1 VPSRARLL
9 LVDDDPGLLRTLQV
23 LLEDEGGY
31 AVEAVPSAE
40 AALQVLTGRGGFSVV
55 VSDVAMAGMDG
66 IALLREVRES
76 FPRLPMILITAYASV
91 RSAVEAM
98 RLGAFQYL
106 AKPVDPDELLLQ
118 VERAIRTSR
127 LEDEHRA
134 LKQRAG
140 DPELF
145 DTLVGASPVM
155 EGLRDTIFKVAVVDS
170 TVLLRGETGV
180 GKELVAR
187 LIHGHSP
194 RRGRPFVV
202 VNCTA
207 IPGEL
212 IESELFGHEKG
223 AFTGAVAARCGRI
236 EDADGGTLLLDE
248 VGDMPF
254 HLQPKLL
261 RFLQEGAVQRVGG
274 KRERRIDVRVL
285 AATHRNLEAAIAEG
299 AFREDLYH
307 RLNTIPI
314 EVPPLRDHLEDL
326 PELVEHLVAKIC
338 QRLGRAPLRV
348 NPDVIDSLGTYAF
361 PGNVRELE
369 NLLERSIVLSRAES
383 SIDELNIP
391 RSRSPGTSVLD
402 AVPLEGGF
410 QRLEE
415 LVERAEA
422 ELVRRAM
429 QAWPGLSHEKI
440 AQRLGTTRRVLEARL
455 RRLQEH

>member
-1 VPSRARLL
+1 
-9 LVDDDPGLLRTLQV
+9 LVDDDSGLLRTLQV

-31 AVEAVPSAE
+31 MVEAVASAE
-40 AALQVLTGRGGFSVV
+40 AALEVLSARGGFSVV
-55 VSDVAMAGMDG
+55 VSDVAMAGMG
-66 IALLREVRES
+66 GMELLGEVRES
-76 FPRLPMILITAYASV
+76 HPRLPMILITAYATV

-127 LEDEHRA
+127 LEDDHRA
-134 LKQRAG
+134 LKERAG

-145 DTLVGASPVM
+145 DTLVGSSPPM
-155 EGLRDTIFKVAVVDS
+155 SRLRESISKVAAVDS
-170 TVLLRGETGV
+170 TVLIRGETGV

-187 LIHGHSP
+187 LIHSRSP
-194 RRGRPFVV
+194 RRDRPFVV

-212 IESELFGHEKG
+212 VESELFGHERG
-223 AFTGAVAARCGRI
+223 AFTGAVGARCGRI

-274 KRERRIDVRVL
+274 KRERRMDVRVL
-285 AATHRNLEAAIAEG
+285 AATHKNLEDAIAEG
-299 AFREDLYH
+299 QFREDLFH

-314 EVPPLRDHLEDL
+314 DVPPLREHLEDL
-326 PELVEHLVAKIC
+326 PELVEHLAAKISL
-338 QRLGRAPLRV
+338 RLKRPPIPVRETAV
-348 NPDVIDSLGTYAF
+348 QSLHSYDF

-369 NLLERSIVLSRAES
+369 NLLERSFVLSRASGAIEELDIPAARPLAVSSLES
-383 SIDELNIP
+383 F
-391 RSRSPGTSVLD
+391 
-402 AVPLEGGF
+402 PLEGGF
-410 QRLEE
+410 RQLEE

-422 ELVRRAM
+422 ALIRRAM
-429 QAWPGLSHEKI
+429 ERWPGLSHEKL

-455 RRLQEH
+455 QRLQKP

>member
-1 VPSRARLL
+1 MYV
-9 LVDDDPGLLRTLQV
+9 
-23 LLEDEGGY
+23 
-31 AVEAVPSAE
+31 VEVVPSAE
-40 AALQVLTGRGGFSVV
+40 AALNVLSSRGGFSVV

-66 IALLREVRES
+66 MALLGEIRERY
-76 FPRLPMILITAYASV
+76 PRLPVILITAYASV

-98 RLGAFQYL
+98 RRGAFQYL

-127 LEDEHRA
+127 LEDDHRA
-134 LKQRAG
+134 LRERTG

-145 DTLVGASPVM
+145 DTLVGSSPAM
-155 EGLRDTIFKVAVVDS
+155 ARLRDTISKVAAVDS

-187 LIHGHSP
+187 LIHAKSP
-194 RRGRPFVV
+194 RCDRPFVV

-223 AFTGAVAARCGRI
+223 AFTGAVASRCGRI

-248 VGDMPF
+248 VGDMPV

-285 AATHRNLEAAIAEG
+285 AATHRDLEGAIAEG
-299 AFREDLYH
+299 SFREDLYH
-307 RLNTIPI
+307 RLNTIPVD
-314 EVPPLRDHLEDL
+314 VPPLRDHLEDL
-326 PELVEHLVAKIC
+326 PELVEHLVTKIC
-338 QRLGRAPLRV
+338 LRLGRAPV
-348 NPDVIDSLGTYAF
+348 SVSPEVIESLAAYSF

-369 NLLERSIVLSRAES
+369 NLVERSIVLSQAKG
-383 SIDELNIP
+383 SISEMSIP
-391 RSRSPGTSVLD
+391 EARSPGSSLLESL
-402 AVPLEGGF
+402 PLEGGF
-410 QRLEE
+410 QQLKE

-422 ELVRRAM
+422 GLIRRALRT
-429 QAWPGLSHEKI
+429 WPGLSHEKI
-440 AQRLGTTRRVLEARL
+440 ARRLGTTRRVLEARL
-455 RRLQEH
+455 RRLQEP